1 MARVDDGSMNT
12 IDTALLILLLLAAAS
27 GIAIVGALVAALREG
42 PHRVQ
47 TRQPYDSRRPLL

>member
-1 MARVDDGSMNT
+1 MNT